1 MQSRLCV
8 LLCCA
13 SKIVMPGFLLFFSN
27 LAYAQENKYWQQTI
41 DAAKKEGS
49 VVVYIY
55 RYERVLEAFKKEYP
69 EIKVISVTGT
79 GAQLSAR
86 LLAERRAGKYIADV
100 FSSGATTYNQ
110 LYPAKA
116 LDPIRPLLL
125 LPEVVDESKFYGG
138 KHRYLDPERDY
149 VFAYLLVATATQLYY
164 NSNLTSPNEFASHY
178 DLLKDKWKGKIVSLD
193 PRIGGLRTMLQFL
206 YYHPDLGPAFLKT
219 LYGGMQLTLSRDS
232 RQMTDWLAQG
242 KFPLCIGC
250 KDAERAKHQGLPVA
264 SLDTTSWKEGGSISA
279 GGGTLAFLNRA
290 PHPNAAKVLVNWLLS
305 RKGQIAMQTMADPE
319 DSPNSRRIDIPK
331 DNVSKENMLVEGRRY
346 MDMTDPKWNDMRPI
360 SNLIEEIVKARE

>member
-1 MQSRLCV
+1 MQVRFWVSF
-8 LLCCA
+8 CCA
-13 SKIVMPGFLLFFSN
+13 AQIFTIFFLSFSY
-27 LAYAQENKYWQQTI
+27 LAHGQEKKDWQQTL
-41 DAAKKEGS
+41 DAAKKEGR

-69 EIKVISVTGT
+69 EIKVVSVTGT

-86 LLAERRAGKYIADV
+86 LLAERRAGQYIADL
-100 FSSGATTYNQ
+100 FSSGATTYNE

-138 KHRYLDPERDY
+138 KHRYLDPEQSY
-149 VFAYLLVATATQLYY
+149 VFAYLVVATATQLYY
-164 NSNLTSPNEFASHY
+164 NSKLMSPGDFFSHY

-206 YYHPDLGPAFLKT
+206 YYHPELGPDFLKK
-219 LYGGMQLTLSRDS
+219 LFGGMQLTLSRDS
-232 RQMTDWLAQG
+232 RQMTDWLGQG
-242 KFPLCIGC
+242 RFPLCIGC

-279 GGGTLAFLNRA
+279 GGGTLSFINRA
-290 PHPNAAKVLVNWLLS
+290 PHPNAAKVFVNSFLS
-305 RKGQIAMQTMADPE
+305 RKGQIAMQTLGDPE
-319 DSPNSRRIDIPK
+319 DSPNSGRIDIPK
-331 DNVSKENMLVEGRRY
+331 DSVSRENILTDGRRY
-346 MDMTDPKWNDMRPI
+346 IDLTGADWNDMRPI
-360 SNLIEEIVKARE
+360 TKLIEEIMKAKD